1 MASWL
6 LTLSVDFC
14 GCYSY
19 ALAVIQQLCY
29 LLDVAILSDFCGLY
43 PRSSNLALATLENRV
58 SVLGTFIRVSVQI
71 APELC
76 FQQI

>member
-19 ALAVIQQLCY
+19 AVAVIQQLCY

-43 PRSSNLALATLENRV
+43 PSNLALATLENRV

-76 FQQI
+76 SQQI